1 MPRIKCTVKIL
12 IVLFTS
18 LIVIFKLNQ
27 FSQQSK
33 DFFIQKNKIIK
44 ELDQIKHSELQLN
57 YVVSASGLY
66 LYKNNDSIIKAIK
79 NLQNDI
85 NHLLQNNYF
94 KTEYYPIY
102 KDIQTY
108 NTFITNKINT
118 VYEFQSYNS
127 AIKNSTMYLALLLQ
141 QFSLEKTHKPPIYKK
156 KLIQTISTVFL
167 TKNSMDKELIHN
179 IDIHYFSTVDLHN
192 EALNR
197 LNKMFT
203 AHLKIFQKYYPN
215 YNTLLHKILN
225 KKTEH
230 ILNQADN
237 NIYKLSV
244 QKLENIKY
252 TLYFL
257 IGFIL
262 LFTLIVIA
270 LIIKSEKENGAL
282 NLLTNKLQ
290 ENIRVDNLTQLY
302 NRFKYDEDVQHNTYY
317 GFYLIN
323 IDKFKYINDYYG
335 TKTGDK
341 VLQKVARI
349 LQDIVLESSHN
360 FLYRLGAD
368 DFGILVKNSSN
379 IQNTILEYFEKND
392 INVGEFQFKI
402 SVSIAYTQEK
412 PYFEHANIT
421 LKKIKSSSRIK
432 YLQYSKEIDNKQQI
446 LQNIE
451 KTKILYNALKHE
463 KVVPFFQG
471 IVDVKTQQITKYEV
485 LSRVL
490 KDDGSIESIFPYLQ
504 IAKDNKLYSNIT
516 KSVLNKS
523 IQLFNE
529 NNIPFNIN
537 FSIEDITDKSIL
549 EILYTIIKTNPRIMK
564 NITFEILE
572 SESIHDYN
580 AIKHFIEEMKQV
592 GAKIAIDDF
601 GSGYSNF
608 EHLLNLDID
617 FIKID
622 GSLIKNIHTDKNA
635 YNIVQLINTFA
646 HQSNIKTVAEFVENE
661 AIYTVIKEIGI
672 DYAQGYY
679 FAKPES
685 TIIFS

>member
-335 TKTGDK
+335 TKIGDK